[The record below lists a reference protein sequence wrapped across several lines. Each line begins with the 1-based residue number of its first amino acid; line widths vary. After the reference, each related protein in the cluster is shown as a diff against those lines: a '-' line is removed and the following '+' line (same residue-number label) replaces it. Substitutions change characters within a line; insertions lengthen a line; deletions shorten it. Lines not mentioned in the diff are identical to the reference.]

1 MKLYIDKATMLD
13 MVVLSV
19 KSEQIMESKLSDNG
33 KMVNKLGVI

>member
-1 MKLYIDKATMLD
+1 MKLYIDKVTMLD

-33 KMVNKLGVI
+33 KMVNKLGLI

>member
-1 MKLYIDKATMLD
+1 MLD

-33 KMVNKLGVI
+33 KMVNKLGLI

>member
-19 KSEQIMESKLSDNG
+19 KSEQIMGSNLSDIG
-33 KMVNKLGVI
+33 KTVNKLGLI

>member
-33 KMVNKLGVI
+33 KMVNKLGLI

>member
-1 MKLYIDKATMLD
+1 MKLYIDKVTMLD

-19 KSEQIMESKLSDNG
+19 KSEQIMGSNLSDIG

>member
-33 KMVNKLGVI
+33 KTVNKLGLI

>member
-13 MVVLSV
+13 MVVSSV

-33 KMVNKLGVI
+33 KMVNKLGLI

>member
-19 KSEQIMESKLSDNG
+19 KLEQTMGSNLSDNG
-33 KMVNKLGVI
+33 KMVNKLGLI

>member
-1 MKLYIDKATMLD
+1 MKLYIDKVTMLD